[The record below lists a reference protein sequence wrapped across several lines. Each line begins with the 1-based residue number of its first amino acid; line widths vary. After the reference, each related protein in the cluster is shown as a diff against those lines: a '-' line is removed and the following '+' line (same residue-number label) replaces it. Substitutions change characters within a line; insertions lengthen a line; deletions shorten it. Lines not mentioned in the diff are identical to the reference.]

1 METQKEGK
9 VIHEEGLIPEEQK
22 EQLLVFYR
30 KLMQSKRETQAEIR
44 KQADNPE
51 FWKAIEPL
59 LKRNAERGTPF
70 I

>member
-1 METQKEGK
+1 MKTETERSA
-9 VIHEEGLIPEEQK
+9 IREDDLTAEQR
-22 EQLLVFYR
+22 ERMLGFYR

-51 FWKAIEPL
+51 FWQRVEPL